1 MKIQYYIIS
10 MFCLLLI
17 GCNPRW
23 DFDSELFEP
32 QIVVEGWIENGQFP
46 LVCLTQT
53 KSLNNSIGEN
63 DLNDLAIRWAKVSVS
78 DGTKTEILTGRINKN
93 YIPPFIYTG
102 SEIRGEVGKTY
113 TLTVE
118 YSGRTVTAETYIP
131 QPVNLAR
138 IEVDK
143 CEDSDTLFQIRGYFQ
158 DDKTAHNYYKVF
170 TRTLPD
176 DTRFFAPFLGTFNDN
191 IISEDMSEASISI
204 YRGVHFI
211 TTEKHTPF
219 YKRDET
225 VMIKFA
231 QMSEEGFL
239 FWSDYE
245 NEVTNKKNPIFPN
258 SSNLRSNV
266 KGGLGVWCGYG
277 VSNYT
282 VNIAE
287 ELTKKDSAS
296 KER

>member
-17 GCNPRW
+17 GCNPKW

-131 QPVNLAR
+131 QPVNLDR

-176 DTRFFAPFLGTFNDN
+176 DTRFF
-191 IISEDMSEASISI
+191 
-204 YRGVHFI
+204 
-211 TTEKHTPF
+211 
-219 YKRDET
+219 
-225 VMIKFA
+225 
-231 QMSEEGFL
+231 
-239 FWSDYE
+239 
-245 NEVTNKKNPIFPN
+245 
-258 SSNLRSNV
+258 
-266 KGGLGVWCGYG
+266 
-277 VSNYT
+277 
-282 VNIAE
+282 
-287 ELTKKDSAS
+287 
-296 KER
+296 

>member
-1 MKIQYYIIS
+1 

-17 GCNPRW
+17 GCNPKW

-78 DGTKTEILTGRINKN
+78 DGTKTAILTGRINKN

-131 QPVNLAR
+131 QPVNLDR

-170 TRTLPD
+170 TRTLLSHY
-176 DTRFFAPFLGTFNDN
+176 F
-191 IISEDMSEASISI
+191 
-204 YRGVHFI
+204 
-211 TTEKHTPF
+211 
-219 YKRDET
+219 
-225 VMIKFA
+225 
-231 QMSEEGFL
+231 
-239 FWSDYE
+239 SDYCYWE
-245 NEVTNKKNPIFPN
+245 KWDSSCSLLHSRNHSKKGNP
-258 SSNLRSNV
+258 LR
-266 KGGLGVWCGYG
+266 
-277 VSNYT
+277 T
-282 VNIAE
+282 FE
-287 ELTKKDSAS
+287 QT
-296 KER
+296 

>member
-17 GCNPRW
+17 GCNPKW

-131 QPVNLAR
+131 
-138 IEVDK
+138 
-143 CEDSDTLFQIRGYFQ
+143 
-158 DDKTAHNYYKVF
+158 
-170 TRTLPD
+170 
-176 DTRFFAPFLGTFNDN
+176 
-191 IISEDMSEASISI
+191 
-204 YRGVHFI
+204 
-211 TTEKHTPF
+211 
-219 YKRDET
+219 
-225 VMIKFA
+225 
-231 QMSEEGFL
+231 
-239 FWSDYE
+239 
-245 NEVTNKKNPIFPN
+245 
-258 SSNLRSNV
+258 
-266 KGGLGVWCGYG
+266 
-277 VSNYT
+277 
-282 VNIAE
+282 
-287 ELTKKDSAS
+287 
-296 KER
+296 